1 MKTEHSSH
9 STDAQTSNEF
19 TECDFLVVGSGAAG
33 LSAATTAAYHNL
45 NVIVAEKSD
54 FVGGTT
60 AWSGG
65 WIWAPCNPIAYEN
78 NIKETPQ
85 HVAEYL
91 KAVIGSQFNE
101 QRVMSFL
108 NHAPHMVSFFHE
120 KTQLQFDGGLTIPD
134 TYSQQPNAGT
144 GGRSVIAKPFDG
156 RELGDNLTFLRKPAK
171 ETTFH
176 GMTIQAGPDLT
187 AFMNVTR
194 NLSSFVYATKRVVK
208 HAWDLVRY
216 QRGMS
221 MRNGLALAARL
232 LASATQLG
240 VSIKTQYNLISL
252 IENEGK
258 VTGAIFDTPNG
269 RQTIIAKKGVIL
281 ATGGFA
287 HDTARRKAM
296 FRDQH
301 DHLTL
306 AVPEA
311 TGGGL
316 TAAEAI
322 GAQVETGYPHA
333 GAWCPVSSVP
343 YRNQPTG
350 QFPHIIERG
359 KPGIIGVLKTGKR
372 FCNEGLGYHD
382 YVTNM
387 YQATPEG
394 TKIESWLICDHEF
407 QRRYGLGIARPTP
420 VPTWGYTHSG
430 YLTKANTIEEL
441 ASKTGIDTKGLQET
455 ISNWNQHATH
465 GEDPE
470 FNRGSTQYTRY
481 QGDNTRDLANPCVNL
496 ISKPPFYA
504 VRVQAGSFGTF
515 AGLKTNEY
523 AQVLNENNQPFE
535 GLYAAGC
542 DLASIMAGQYPAGGI
557 NLGPALT
564 FGYITARH
572 AAEVKEWE
580 TSWRFE
586 TED

>member
-1 MKTEHSSH
+1 MKAEHSSH
-9 STDAQTSNEF
+9 STHDTF
-19 TECDFLVVGSGAAG
+19 KECDFLIVGSGAAG
-33 LSAATTAAYHNL
+33 LSAATTAAFHGL
-45 NVIVAEKSD
+45 NVIVAEKSNV
-54 FVGGTT
+54 VGGTT

-65 WIWAPCNPIAYEN
+65 WIWAPCNHIAYEN
-78 NIKETPQ
+78 DIKETPT

-91 KAVIGSQFNE
+91 KAVVGDKFNE

-108 NHAPHMVSFFHE
+108 NHAPHMVSFFNEH
-120 KTQLQFDGGLTIPD
+120 TQLQFDGGLTIPD

-156 RELGDNLTFLRKPAK
+156 RQLGDKLSILRKPAK

-176 GMTIQAGPDLT
+176 GMTIQAGPDLR
-187 AFMNVTR
+187 AFMNMTR
-194 NLSSFVYATKRVVK
+194 SLSNFAYATKRVMK
-208 HAWDLVRY
+208 HTWDLVRY

-240 VSIKTQYNLISL
+240 VTIQTQYNLISL
-252 IENEGK
+252 IEEEGT
-258 VTGAIFDTPNG
+258 VTGAVFDTPTG
-269 RQTIIAKKGVIL
+269 RQTIFAKKGVVL

-287 HDTARRKAM
+287 HDTARRQAM
-296 FRDQH
+296 FRDQE

-322 GAQVETGYPHA
+322 GAQVETDYPHA
-333 GAWCPVSSVP
+333 GAWCPVSFVP
-343 YRNQPTG
+343 YRHQAAG

-359 KPGIIGVLKTGKR
+359 KPGIIGVLKNGKR

-394 TKIESWLICDHEF
+394 TTLESWLICDHTF

-420 VPTWGYTHSG
+420 VPTWGVIRSG

-441 ASKTGIDTKGLQET
+441 ASKTGIDPSGLHET
-455 ISNWNQHATH
+455 INNWNQHAAH
-465 GEDPE
+465 GDDPE
-470 FNRGSTQYTRY
+470 FHRGSTKYTRY
-481 QGDNTRDLANPCVNL
+481 QGDPTRNLSNPCVAP

-515 AGLKTNEY
+515 AGLKTNEH
-523 AQVLNENNQPFE
+523 AQVLNEGNQPIP

-542 DLASIMAGQYPAGGI
+542 DLASIMGGQYPAGGI

-564 FGYITARH
+564 FGYIAARH

-586 TED
+586 KEDE